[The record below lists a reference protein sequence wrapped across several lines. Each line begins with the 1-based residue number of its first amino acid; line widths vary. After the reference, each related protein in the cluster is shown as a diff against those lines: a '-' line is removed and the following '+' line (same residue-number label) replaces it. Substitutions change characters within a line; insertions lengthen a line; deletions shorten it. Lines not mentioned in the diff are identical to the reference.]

1 MSLKSD
7 VFLVKTKK
15 DKEALERVLSF
26 VKHAMHYQKYSD
38 VIMLPLGI
46 SVEIDNFIKT
56 AKIKDFETKQEL
68 AYIKRTKD
76 AIKLNLSFLQRIG
89 FWTKEMSADPTKTI
103 KFLVNVKRAK
113 TTDQEWLNLEFEI
126 RKVIS
131 RARTLGYKI

>member
-1 MSLKSD
+1 
-7 VFLVKTKK
+7 
-15 DKEALERVLSF
+15 
-26 VKHAMHYQKYSD
+26 
-38 VIMLPLGI
+38 MLPLGI